1 MPKPFSI
8 QTLETAGKT
17 VYLVEAGGCRA
28 ESPLLLTFLSQQEAA
43 GLAALLPD
51 VPLRLAVVDEPDWE
65 ASFTPWPAPR
75 AFKGGAD
82 FGGGADAYLAML
94 EQKLLPQLEA
104 ELAIKPVWRG
114 LMGFSLGG
122 LLAAYAAYRSGVFS
136 RLATVSAS
144 LWFDGWPEFAAAH
157 VFHTPPQRAYFSVGD
172 TEKNS
177 RNPRHGGMLAAAGR
191 ARKIRAESG
200 RPCERSG
207 PADGSGSG
215 LVGGERGLG
224 IGLLERFGFA
234 ETLPCQV

>member
-17 VYLVEAGGCRA
+17 VYLAEAGGCRA
-28 ESPLLLTFLSQQEAA
+28 ESPLLLTFLSPQEAA
-43 GLAALLPD
+43 GLATLLPN
-51 VPLRLAVVDEPDWE
+51 VPMRLAAVDEPDWE

-82 FGGGADAYLAML
+82 FGGGADAYLTML

-114 LMGFSLGG
+114 LAGFSLGG
-122 LLAAYAAYRSGVFS
+122 LLAAYAAYRSGTFS
-136 RLATVSAS
+136 RLAAVSAS

-157 VFHTPPQRAYFSVGD
+157 AFHTPPQRAYFSVGD

-177 RNPRHGGMLAAAGR
+177 RNPRLACVEEN
-191 ARKIRAESG
+191 IRATAECWRQRGVSATFELNPG
-200 RPCERSG
+200 GHVNEVAQRMAR
-207 PADGSGSG
+207 AVAW
-215 LVGGERGLG
+215 LVGNGD
-224 IGLLERFGFA
+224 
-234 ETLPCQV
+234 